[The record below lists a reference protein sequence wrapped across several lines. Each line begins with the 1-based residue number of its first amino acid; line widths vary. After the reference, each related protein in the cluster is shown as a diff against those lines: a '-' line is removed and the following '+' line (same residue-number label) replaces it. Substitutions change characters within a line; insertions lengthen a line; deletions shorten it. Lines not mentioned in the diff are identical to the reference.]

1 MTEIVVLSGKG
12 GTGKTTL
19 LASFAALAKNAVLA
33 DCDVDAPNLHLLL
46 KPHVREKGKFVGSK
60 IAHLVGPLCKN
71 CGECVPLCR
80 FDAIKV
86 IGSQHV
92 KKVAIDERLC
102 EGCGVCSRV
111 CRYKAITM
119 EDRVVGEWFVSDT
132 RFGTMVHALLEPGAE
147 NSGKLVA
154 FVKQKAKLEAK
165 RLGRSIVL
173 VDGPPGIGCPA
184 ISVLSGANLAVLV
197 AEPTQSGSSDFGR
210 IAELARGFAVPAV
223 LIMNRYDLNLNMT
236 EVIELQAKEAGIVP
250 LGRIP
255 HDEAVVNAMADGRTV
270 MECGSGKATEAIE
283 QTWNA
288 VLRVSG
294 AAVG

>member
-19 LASFAALAKNAVLA
+19 LASYAALAKNVVLA

-46 KPHVREKGKFVGSK
+46 KPQVREKGAFVGSK
-60 IAHLVGPLCKN
+60 IAHLSGALCKN
-71 CGECVPLCR
+71 CGECVPVCR
-80 FDAIKV
+80 FNAIKA
-86 IGSQHV
+86 IGNQHL
-92 KKVAIDERLC
+92 KKIAIDEGLC

-111 CRYKAITM
+111 CKYNAITM

-165 RLGRSIVL
+165 RLGRSIIL
-173 VDGPPGIGCPA
+173 VDGPPGIGCPV
-184 ISVLSGANLAVLV
+184 ISVLSGADLAVLV

-223 LIMNRYDLNLNMT
+223 LIINRYDLNESMT
-236 EVIELQAKEAGIVP
+236 ETIELQAKEAGIVP

-255 HDEAVVNAMADGRTV
+255 HDEAVVNAMADGKTV
-270 MECGSGKATEAIE
+270 MESGDGKAARAIE
-283 QTWNA
+283 QTWEA
-288 VLRVSG
+288 VLLASG
-294 AAVG
+294 GAVG

>member
-1 MTEIVVLSGKG
+1 
-12 GTGKTTL
+12 
-19 LASFAALAKNAVLA
+19 
-33 DCDVDAPNLHLLL
+33 
-46 KPHVREKGKFVGSK
+46 VREKGKFVGSK
-60 IAHLVGPLCKN
+60 IARLVGSLCKN

-86 IGSQHV
+86 IGSQHI

-111 CRYKAITM
+111 CKDNAITM

-173 VDGPPGIGCPA
+173 VDGPPGIGCPV
-184 ISVLSGANLAVLV
+184 ISVLSGADLAVLV

-223 LIMNRYDLNLNMT
+223 LVINRYDLNESMT
-236 EVIELQAKEAGIVP
+236 EAIELQAKEAGIAP

-255 HDEAVVNAMADGRTV
+255 HDEAVVNAMADGKTV
-270 MECGSGKATEAIE
+270 MESGSGKATRAIE
-283 QTWNA
+283 QTWEA

-294 AAVG
+294 GAVG

>member
-19 LASFAALAKNAVLA
+19 LASYAALAKNVVLA

-46 KPHVREKGKFVGSK
+46 KPQVREKGAFVGSK
-60 IAHLVGPLCKN
+60 IAHLSGALCKN
-71 CGECVPLCR
+71 CGECVPVCR
-80 FDAIKV
+80 FNAIKA
-86 IGSQHV
+86 IGNQHL
-92 KKVAIDERLC
+92 KKIAIDEGLC

-111 CRYKAITM
+111 CKYNAITM
-119 EDRVVGEWFVSDT
+119 EDRVVGGWFVSDT

-165 RLGRSIVL
+165 RLGRSIIL
-173 VDGPPGIGCPA
+173 VDGPPGIGCPV
-184 ISVLSGANLAVLV
+184 ISVLSGADLAVLV

-223 LIMNRYDLNLNMT
+223 LIINRYDLNESMT
-236 EVIELQAKEAGIVP
+236 ETIELQAKEAGIVP

-255 HDEAVVNAMADGRTV
+255 HDEAVVNAMADGKTV
-270 MECGSGKATEAIE
+270 MESGDGKAARAIE
-283 QTWNA
+283 QTWEA
-288 VLRVSG
+288 VLLASG
-294 AAVG
+294 GAVG

>member
-1 MTEIVVLSGKG
+1 MTEIVILSGKG

-19 LASFAALAKNAVLA
+19 LASYAALAKNAVLA

-46 KPHVREKGKFVGSK
+46 NPQVREKGKFVGSK
-60 IAHLVGPLCKN
+60 IARLVGSLCKN

-86 IGSQHV
+86 IGSQHI

-102 EGCGVCSRV
+102 EGCGVCSRI
-111 CRYKAITM
+111 CKDNAIVM
-119 EDRVVGEWFVSDT
+119 EDRIVGEWFVSDT
-132 RFGTMVHALLEPGAE
+132 RFGTLVHALLEPGGE

-165 RLGRSIVL
+165 RLSKSIVL
-173 VDGPPGIGCPA
+173 VDGPPGIGCPV
-184 ISVLSGANLAVLV
+184 ISVLSGADLAVLV

-223 LIMNRYDLNLNMT
+223 LVINRYDLNESMT
-236 EVIELQAKEAGIVP
+236 EAIELQAKEAGIVP

-255 HDEAVVNAMADGRTV
+255 HDEAVVNAMADGKTV
-270 MECGSGKATEAIE
+270 MESGNGKAASAIE
-283 QTWNA
+283 QTWDA

-294 AAVG
+294 GAVG

>member
-1 MTEIVVLSGKG
+1 LTEIVVLSGKG

-19 LASFAALAKNAVLA
+19 LASYAALAKNVVLA

-46 KPHVREKGKFVGSK
+46 KPQVREKGAFVGSK
-60 IAHLVGPLCKN
+60 IAHLSGALCKN
-71 CGECVPLCR
+71 CGECVPVCR
-80 FDAIKV
+80 FNAIKA
-86 IGSQHV
+86 IGNQHL
-92 KKVAIDERLC
+92 KKIAIDEGLC

-111 CRYKAITM
+111 CKYNAITM

-165 RLGRSIVL
+165 RLGRSIIL
-173 VDGPPGIGCPA
+173 VDGPPGIGCPV
-184 ISVLSGANLAVLV
+184 ISVLSGADLAVLV

-223 LIMNRYDLNLNMT
+223 LIINRYDLNESMT
-236 EVIELQAKEAGIVP
+236 ETIELQAKEAGIVP

-255 HDEAVVNAMADGRTV
+255 HDEAVVNAMADGKTV
-270 MECGSGKATEAIE
+270 MESGDGKAARAIE
-283 QTWNA
+283 QTWEA
-288 VLRVSG
+288 VLLASG
-294 AAVG
+294 GAVG